1 MRTIF
6 CFCLLFFSF
15 SFLNAQ
21 TEKGRIITGTILDA
35 GNSLNNV
42 LAAPANT
49 LGVSFSNTKIDFG
62 GGSEIESRVTTFT
75 ISPRV
80 GYFLTEGFAL
90 GLNTTYLFQRVKPEN
105 NNGQTT
111 VNLYAL
117 GPFAR
122 YYFQVPNFQPFI
134 EASFNI
140 GQVKQESTFGFGGPS
155 ESTSV
160 YRDVF
165 LGVGGAYFIKNTVAL
180 EITLGFRSLN
190 LEADPDVTEQTETTN
205 TFGMR
210 LGFQILLN

>member
-15 SFLNAQ
+15 SFLHAQ

-35 GNSLNNV
+35 GSSLNNV

-62 GGSEIESRVTTFT
+62 GGSEVESRVTTFT

>member
-1 MRTIF
+1 
-6 CFCLLFFSF
+6 
-15 SFLNAQ
+15 
-21 TEKGRIITGTILDA
+21 
-35 GNSLNNV
+35 LNNV

-62 GGSEIESRVTTFT
+62 GGSEVESRVTTFT